1 MPTWTLPSYLAAQA
15 MQLNALLLFGGLLL
29 FGLLGARLV
38 TKLPFVPRLSGYL
51 LAGVALGAGGLN
63 WLSGDV
69 LELANILADLAV
81 ALVVYQLGRYVDI
94 SWLRREK
101 WLALTV
107 LISGLL
113 CFLFV
118 WISLEALGITRSMA
132 MLAGV
137 FAIGTGPA
145 VVMVVVRDLK
155 AEGHITRRLAAMTAL
170 NNLIAL
176 LAAYLLLPV
185 VATETRTP
193 LLTLVSHTLYS
204 LCGAVLLAYVTYR
217 LMVMLARWLGRD
229 RNRQF
234 VLVIA
239 VITLLVGAI
248 HALQLP
254 VLLTMLAF
262 AILSKNLDVGYDLME
277 LEFDLASELLI
288 VVLFVT
294 IGASLRFGDLKAIGM
309 AVAALVLAR
318 IAAIGLSIFTFAKP
332 ARLNPRQAGFLVLGS
347 LPMTEAGLGLIQ
359 ISSLY
364 PHTTADIAPLLAGS
378 LIVMELIGPIATQFA
393 LIRSGESRRES

>member
-1 MPTWTLPSYLAAQA
+1 MPTWTLPSYLATQA
-15 MQLNALLLFGGLLL
+15 LQWNALLLFGGLLL
-29 FGLLGARLV
+29 GGLLGGQLV
-38 TKLPFVPRLSGYL
+38 TRLRFVPRLSGYL
-51 LAGVALGAGGLN
+51 LAGIALGAGGLN
-63 WLSGDV
+63 GLSGDV
-69 LELANILADLAV
+69 LELANIFADLAV

-94 SWLRREK
+94 GWLRREK

-107 LISGLL
+107 VVSGLL

-118 WISLEALGITRSMA
+118 WISLEAVGIARSMA

-145 VVMVVVRDLK
+145 VVMVVIRDLK

-185 VATETRTP
+185 VSTETRTP

-217 LMVMLARWLGRD
+217 LMVMLARLLGRD

-294 IGASLRFGDLKAIGM
+294 IGASLHFTDLKMIGV

-318 IAAIGLSIFTFAKP
+318 IAAIAISIFAFAKP

-359 ISSLY
+359 LSSLY
-364 PHTTADIAPLLAGS
+364 PHTTADIAALLAGS

-393 LIRSGESRRES
+393 LIRSGESRHES

>member
-1 MPTWTLPSYLAAQA
+1 
-15 MQLNALLLFGGLLL
+15 
-29 FGLLGARLV
+29 
-38 TKLPFVPRLSGYL
+38 
-51 LAGVALGAGGLN
+51 
-63 WLSGDV
+63 
-69 LELANILADLAV
+69 
-81 ALVVYQLGRYVDI
+81 
-94 SWLRREK
+94 
-101 WLALTV
+101 
-107 LISGLL
+107 
-113 CFLFV
+113 
-118 WISLEALGITRSMA
+118 
-132 MLAGV
+132 
-137 FAIGTGPA
+137 
-145 VVMVVVRDLK
+145 MVVVRDLK

-204 LCGAVLLAYVTYR
+204 LSGAVLLAYVTYR
-217 LMVMLARWLGRD
+217 LMVMLARLLGRD

-239 VITLLVGAI
+239 VIALLVGAI

-294 IGASLRFGDLKAIGM
+294 IGASLRYGDLGDLKVIGWT
-309 AVAALVLAR
+309 VAALVLAR
-318 IAAIGLSIFTFAKP
+318 IAAIGLSIFAFAKP

-347 LPMTEAGLGLIQ
+347 LPMTEAGLGLLQ
-359 ISSLY
+359 ISTLY

-378 LIVMELIGPIATQFA
+378 LIIMELIGPIAIQFA
-393 LIRSGESRRES
+393 LIRSGESHREFAPVALKP